1 MLDNSIRNARFYG
14 LVLLTSVLFLSA
26 CSRTPE
32 VEAPPPV
39 EVRTVEVA
47 PPAPIVPDVDRLNLR
62 SVNWRVVTPENAA
75 EVFESITTRD
85 TVLFAIT
92 SDGYEALSLNLSDL
106 RAMIQ
111 QQQRIIGIYENSF
124 R

>member
-1 MLDNSIRNARFYG
+1 MLDNLIQNALSYG
-14 LVLLTSVLFLSA
+14 LVLLTSIFFLSA

-39 EVRTVEVA
+39 EVRTVQDT

-62 SVNWRVVTPENAA
+62 TVNWRVITPENIE
-75 EVFESITTRD
+75 EVFESLTRD
-85 TVLFAIT
+85 VVLFAIT

-111 QQQRIIGIYENSF
+111 QQQRIIAIYERSF

>member
-1 MLDNSIRNARFYG
+1 MLDNSIQNVHFFG
-14 LVLLTSVLFLSA
+14 LILLTSVLFLSA
-26 CSRTPE
+26 CSSVPE

-62 SVNWRVVTPENAA
+62 SVDWKVVTPDNIDEI
-75 EVFESITTRD
+75 FESLTRD

-92 SDGYEALSLNLSDL
+92 SEGYEALSLNLSDL

-124 R
+124 H